1 MVQIYDDN
9 YAEAFALES
18 YFIEEAYNQ
27 HKILSMINEAVCLES
42 GDFSGLRAIN
52 ESAADD
58 VKNFFSRIWE
68 FLKSTFNKFKER
80 MGELLTTDKAFL
92 QKYKNIILKKQFKD
106 HELTNVYYYRS
117 GSAEK
122 NIASLSA
129 GTNNLFEI
137 DNHISDLDKLA
148 EEDKEFTEE
157 IFVNTVLKKIPIVG
171 NNATEDINKAN
182 DVSDFISYAVK
193 GETEDIKMNQL
204 DPTKLYNFCV
214 NIDHTNN
221 QLEKNQKTLNT
232 TSEKITNLANKKLT
246 ALEGKSSSA
255 QAKPAETQQQD
266 NSQDNNT
273 SQQQPAA
280 DTNNQQQNN
289 GQQQSD
295 HQEAAFSSL
304 YGRYITEGDS
314 MTISKNPLSGKNSS
328 GGGKSTTNSA
338 ANAVTSAGNNTAQGI
353 KDKTEGINNDAS
365 MDKDTADAQAKVA
378 QREIKAYQAFFK
390 YAVSVQT
397 NLMTVIMQVYK
408 DYMKILRVHVRDYVG
423 NENATDSDHSAASSD
438 TSTTNNAN
446 IVNNSDQNGDQNN
459 NKNNKKNG
467 KKNK

>member
-137 DNHISDLDKLA
+137 DNHISELDKLA

-157 IFVNTVLKKIPIVG
+157 IFVNTVLKKIPITG

-266 NSQDNNT
+266 NSQDNNA

-289 GQQQSD
+289 NIQSNG
-295 HQEAAFSSL
+295 ESAFSSL

-338 ANAVTSAGNNTAQGI
+338 ANAVTSAGNNAAEGI
-353 KDKTEGINNDAS
+353 KNKTENINSNDS

-423 NENATDSDHSAASSD
+423 NENVTDSDHSAASSD
-438 TSTTNNAN
+438 TSETNNAN
-446 IVNNSDQNGDQNN
+446 IVNNSDQNANQNNNN